1 MTGERVTTEPTTDNL
16 DPTTPPEGVSGWAE
30 RQVAALRENT
40 DRLRHEV
47 DVLRSALHEQQRT
60 VAGLES
66 TLSSIE
72 EGVRRHEAEQQTV
85 RSVQQR
91 VQATLEG
98 AETVIGRL
106 NERVQALEQRTW
118 AADSMHG
125 QRGGSDDD
133 APLGAG
139 RMADVDNRIR
149 AATDL
154 AMQGRQAKER
164 LDLALPEISSSISQ
178 LEATTETLRTELRR
192 TSEEVAQERARRDR
206 ENELLELID
215 QQRSTRIRLEER
227 LAVYGEYLEEAR
239 ERLGAA
245 AEERAALA
253 RQSSRTDERLLM
265 LSEALDQQRAA
276 IIEHFQRLLD
286 AERAASEKQVEGIE
300 GRLREG
306 QQLVTRLREGT
317 DPQTA
322 PEHPL

>member
-1 MTGERVTTEPTTDNL
+1 MTSERLRTEPTTDSL
-16 DPTTPPEGVSGWAE
+16 DSTMPPEGVSGWAE
-30 RQVAALRENT
+30 RQVAALRENN

-47 DVLRSALHEQQRT
+47 DVLRSSLHEQQRT
-60 VAGLES
+60 IAGLES
-66 TLSSIE
+66 TLASIE
-72 EGVRRHEAEQQTV
+72 ENTRRHETEQQTL

-91 VQATLEG
+91 LEGSLEG
-98 AETVIGRL
+98 AEAVISRL

-118 AADSMHG
+118 SADSMHG
-125 QRGGSDDD
+125 QRPDADD
-133 APLGAG
+133 APLGSG
-139 RMADVDNRIR
+139 RMEDLDNRIR
-149 AATDL
+149 AAADL
-154 AMQGRQAKER
+154 GMQGRQAKER
-164 LDLALPEISSSISQ
+164 LDLALPELSSSISQ

-192 TSEEVAQERARRDR
+192 TGEEVAQERARRDR

-265 LSEALDQQRAA
+265 LSEALDMLREAVV
-276 IIEHFQRLLD
+276 EHFQRLLD
-286 AERAASEKQVEGIE
+286 AERTATEKQIEGIE
-300 GRLREG
+300 QRLREG

-322 PEHPL
+322 PERPL

>member
-1 MTGERVTTEPTTDNL
+1 MTSERVTTEPTTDNL
-16 DPTTPPEGVSGWAE
+16 DTAPEGVSGWAE

-47 DVLRSALHEQQRT
+47 DLLRSALHEQQRT

-91 VQATLEG
+91 AQATLEG
-98 AETVIGRL
+98 AEAVINRL
-106 NERVQALEQRTW
+106 NERMQALEQRSW

-125 QRGGSDDD
+125 QRGVSGDDD
-133 APLGAG
+133 GALGPG
-139 RMADVDNRIR
+139 RMEDVDNRLR

-164 LDLALPEISSSISQ
+164 LDLALPEIGSSISQ
-178 LEATTETLRTELRR
+178 LEAKTETLRTELRR
-192 TSEEVAQERARRDR
+192 TSEELAQERARRDR
-206 ENELLELID
+206 EDELLELID
-215 QQRSTRIRLEER
+215 QQRAARIRIEER

-239 ERLGAA
+239 DRLGAA

-253 RQSSRTDERLLM
+253 RQASRTDERLLM

-276 IIEHFQRLLD
+276 IVEHFQRLLE
-286 AERAASEKQVEGIE
+286 AERAASDKQIEGIE

-317 DPQTA
+317 DPHTA